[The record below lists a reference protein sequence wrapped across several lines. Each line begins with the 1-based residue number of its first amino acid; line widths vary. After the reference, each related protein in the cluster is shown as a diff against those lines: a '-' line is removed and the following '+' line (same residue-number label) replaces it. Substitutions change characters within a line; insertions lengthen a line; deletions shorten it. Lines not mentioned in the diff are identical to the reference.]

1 MVLLSLQLSG
11 NQTDSVRIH
20 NQLDQGGALF
30 KNNPALAVEIYQKAF
45 VMADSAGFMDD
56 SIAAALSRC
65 ASHAYYRGNT
75 ADAIEFA
82 LKAMN
87 HYNGT

>member
-1 MVLLSLQLSG
+1 
-11 NQTDSVRIH
+11 
-20 NQLDQGGALF
+20 
-30 KNNPALAVEIYQKAF
+30 
-45 VMADSAGFMDD
+45 MADSAGFMDD